1 MIASVCRLRQVDI
14 KAEHFERQLSRAVEE
29 RDAME
34 KKYDV
39 SLDWATLFR
48 PHLPNCSSRSTF
60 DVQETLA
67 KLNES
72 KSELDKL
79 VQGLDSL
86 VS

>member
-39 SLDWATLFR
+39 SLD
-48 PHLPNCSSRSTF
+48 
-60 DVQETLA
+60 
-67 KLNES
+67 
-72 KSELDKL
+72 
-79 VQGLDSL
+79 
-86 VS
+86 